1 MNDRMKQLYQE
12 LILDHNKNPRN
23 FKTLDP
29 ADREAL
35 GHNPLCG
42 DKLKLFVN
50 IDDNNIITDVG
61 FIGDGC
67 AISKASASM
76 MTTMVKGKSI
86 EEAEALF
93 HQFHDMSTGKLDV
106 DKDPHTLGK
115 LAIFAGVRDLPAR
128 VKCATLSWHT
138 LHTAL
143 NNKKEVTTE

>member
-29 ADREAL
+29 SDREAL

-76 MTTMVKGKSI
+76 MTTMVKGKTV
-86 EEAEALF
+86 EEAEELF
-93 HQFHDMSTGKLDV
+93 HQFHEMSTGKLDV
-106 DKDPHTLGK
+106 DKDTHKLGK